1 MKDDFVLFIMTFIHL
16 MSNYLSLDNSVFI
29 QHKNL
34 EILATEMFGVYTAAT
49 DILNKV
55 FLLKPPSNYNLR
67 NQQEFAIRPMKTVHY
82 VLNYFAYLGPKIWEM
97 LPNNLERLESA
108 EAFKSKIKKLDT

>member
-16 MSNYLSLDNSVFI
+16 MSNYLSLDKSVFI

-67 NQQEFAIRPMKTVHY
+67 NQQEFT
-82 VLNYFAYLGPKIWEM
+82 L
-97 LPNNLERLESA
+97 
-108 EAFKSKIKKLDT
+108 

>member
-1 MKDDFVLFIMTFIHL
+1 

-67 NQQEFAIRPMKTVHY
+67 NQQEFTMKTVHY

-108 EAFKSKIKKLDT
+108 EVFKSKIKKLDTWKLPMQNL